1 MAEVGIGTAHLMH
14 GQGSNDPHRSQTQC
28 CYVIA
33 PKPLNP
39 GLTTSQM
46 DVLLKSL
53 LLPFFFFFETG
64 SLYVVFS
71 ILEHSM

>member
-53 LLPFFFFFETG
+53 LLPFFFFETG